1 MTRRFFFFRRLPI
14 ILFLAHVYVALRLA
28 AAVPSGAARWMT
40 VAAVVLVY
48 LLVLAGFLTRRSMNS
63 LAGDVIAWGGFLAL
77 GLFSWLFVLTL
88 LRDVLLLL
96 TMAAIAID
104 GGVISNFVFHLI
116 HTAGGL
122 AVPALSLAAVLLG
135 LLNAR
140 RVARVVNVEVR
151 IAALP
156 PALHGFTIVQVSDL
170 HIGSTIKR
178 GYVNAVVDVVNGLSP
193 DIVALTGDLVD
204 GAVARLADDILP
216 LARLNARHGVYAV
229 TGNHEYYSGATQ
241 WVAEFRRLGLDVLM
255 NQHRTVTHQGI
266 KLVVAGVTDFSAHGF
281 DASQASDPVAAL
293 SGAPADAAVKIV
305 LAHQPRSAAA
315 AAAAGFDL
323 QLSGHTHGGQFWPW
337 KYLVPL
343 QQPFVDGL
351 RRQGRMAVYV
361 SRGTGYWGPPMRLGA
376 RSEITRIR
384 LVGN

>member
-88 LRDVLLLL
+88 LRDALLLL
-96 TMAAIAID
+96 TVVATAIHSGIADDSTFGLVRTASAA
-104 GGVISNFVFHLI
+104 
-116 HTAGGL
+116 
-122 AVPALSLAAVLLG
+122 AVPVLSLAAVLLG

-140 RVARVVNVEVR
+140 RPTRVVDVEVR
-151 IAALP
+151 LAALP
-156 PALHGFTIVQVSDL
+156 LALQGLTIAQVSDL
-170 HIGSTIKR
+170 HVGPTIKR
-178 GYVNAVVDVVNGLSP
+178 RYVDAVVDVVNGLSP
-193 DIVALTGDLVD
+193 DIIALTGDLVD
-204 GAVARLADDILP
+204 GGVARLAEDIRP
-216 LARLNARHGVYAV
+216 LARLKARHGVYAV
-229 TGNHEYYSGATQ
+229 TGNHEYYSGAAQ

-255 NQHRTVTHQGI
+255 NQHRTLTHQGV
-266 KLVVAGVTDFSAHGF
+266 KLVVAGVTDFSAGNF
-281 DASQASDPVAAL
+281 DASQASDPALAL
-293 SGAPADAAVKIV
+293 SGAPTGTALKIL
-305 LAHQPRSAAA
+305 LAHQPRSAPA

-351 RRQGRMAVYV
+351 HRQGRMAVYV

-384 LVGN
+384 LAR